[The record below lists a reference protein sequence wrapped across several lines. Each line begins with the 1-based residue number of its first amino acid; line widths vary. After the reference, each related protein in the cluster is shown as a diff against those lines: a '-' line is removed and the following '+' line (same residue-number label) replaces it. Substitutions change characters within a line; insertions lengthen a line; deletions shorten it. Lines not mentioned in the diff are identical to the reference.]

1 MATSRNLL
9 SILAG
14 CLLAVL
20 APATASA
27 QTPTNDRPSPVQYA
41 SVSELNSILAQ
52 VRDVA
57 QSIDGDLAKT
67 RVDKWKA
74 DAATK
79 REAQA
84 NVESI
89 RRNVQSA
96 LPEIIT
102 QLNNTPED
110 LAASF
115 KLYRNLDALYDVFGP
130 VAESAGAFGSK
141 DEFQNLSND
150 LNALQSARHA
160 LGDRMQNLAAAK
172 ESELTRLRN
181 QVRSLQAATPPEP
194 PKKVVVDDTEPQKKP
209 AKKKSAKPKP
219 AVPPAPSPADPQSA
233 PQAK

>member
-9 SILAG
+9 SFLAA
-14 CLLAVL
+14 CLLALL
-20 APATASA
+20 APAAASA
-27 QTPTNDRPSPVQYA
+27 QTPTNDRPSPVAYA

-67 RVDKWKA
+67 RVDRWKA

-79 REAQA
+79 RDAQA

-115 KLYRNLDALYDVFGP
+115 KLYRNLDALFDVFGP

-141 DEFQNLSND
+141 DEYQNLSND

-160 LGDRMQNLAAAK
+160 LGERMQNLAAAK

-181 QVRSLQAATPPEP
+181 QVRTLQAATPPEP
-194 PKKVVVDDTEPQKKP
+194 AKKVIVDDTVPKKPARKKP
-209 AKKKSAKPKP
+209 AKP
-219 AVPPAPSPADPQSA
+219 AVPTPASPQTA
-233 PQAK
+233 PPAK

>member
-14 CLLAVL
+14 CFLALL
-20 APATASA
+20 APAAANA
-27 QTPTNDRPSPVQYA
+27 QTPTNDRPSPVPYA
-41 SVSELNSILAQ
+41 SVSELNNILAQ

-67 RVDKWKA
+67 RVDRWKA

-79 REAQA
+79 RDAQA

-102 QLNNTPED
+102 QVNNAPED

-115 KLYRNLDALYDVFGP
+115 KLYRNLDALFDVFGP

-141 DEFQNLSND
+141 DEYQNLSND

-160 LGDRMQNLAAAK
+160 LGDRMQNLASNK

-181 QVRSLQAATPPEP
+181 QIKILQAATPPEP
-194 PKKVVVDDTEPQKKP
+194 PKKVIIDDTEPPKKP
-209 AKKKSAKPKP
+209 AKKKSAKP
-219 AVPPAPSPADPQSA
+219 AAPAPATAPANPQST
-233 PQAK
+233 PQPK

>member
-1 MATSRNLL
+1 MFISRNLFFL
-9 SILAG
+9 PAG
-14 CLLAVL
+14 CWLVVL
-20 APATASA
+20 ASMTASA
-27 QTPTNDRPSPVQYA
+27 QAPTNDRPSPVAYT

-57 QSIDGDLAKT
+57 QSIDTDLGKM
-67 RVDKWKA
+67 RVDRWKV
-74 DAATK
+74 DASTK
-79 REAQA
+79 RDAQA

-110 LAASF
+110 LSASF

-141 DEFQNLSND
+141 DEYQNLSND

-160 LGDRMQNLAAAK
+160 LGDRMQNLAAGK
-172 ESELTRLRN
+172 ETELTRLRN
-181 QVRSLQAATPPEP
+181 QIKILQAATPPPPPKKVIIDDTEP
-194 PKKVVVDDTEPQKKP
+194 PKKPVKKKP
-209 AKKKSAKPKP
+209 AKP
-219 AVPPAPSPADPQSA
+219 VTPPAPAPANPQSA
-233 PQAK
+233 PQPK

>member
-27 QTPTNDRPSPVQYA
+27 QTPTNDRPSPVPYA

-194 PKKVVVDDTEPQKKP
+194 PKKVVIDDTVPPKKP
-209 AKKKSAKPKP
+209 VKKKSAKPAAP
-219 AVPPAPSPADPQSA
+219 PVPAPANPQST
-233 PQAK
+233 PQPK

>member
-1 MATSRNLL
+1 MATSRKLL
-9 SILAG
+9 SIVAG
-14 CLLAVL
+14 CSLTLLAL
-20 APATASA
+20 AAASA
-27 QTPTNDRPSPVQYA
+27 QTPTNDRPSPVAYA
-41 SVSELNSILAQ
+41 SVSELNSILGQ

-74 DAATK
+74 DTATK
-79 REAQA
+79 RDAQA

-141 DEFQNLSND
+141 DEYQNLSND

-160 LGDRMQNLAAAK
+160 LRDRMQNLAAAK
-172 ESELTRLRN
+172 ETQLTRLRE
-181 QVRSLQAATPPEP
+181 QGRTLHAANSPGP
-194 PKKVVVDDTEPQKKP
+194 PKTVVLD
-209 AKKKSAKPKP
+209 
-219 AVPPAPSPADPQSA
+219 
-233 PQAK
+233 

>member
-9 SILAG
+9 SILAS
-14 CLLAVL
+14 CLLAL
-20 APATASA
+20 QAPAAASA
-27 QTPTNDRPSPVQYA
+27 QTPTNDRPSPVAYA
-41 SVSELNSILAQ
+41 SVSELNSILGQ

-67 RVDKWKA
+67 RVDRWKA

-79 REAQA
+79 RDAQA

-115 KLYRNLDALYDVFGP
+115 KLYRNLDALFDVFGP

-141 DEFQNLSND
+141 DEYQNLSND

-160 LGDRMQNLAAAK
+160 LGERMQNLAAAK

-181 QVRSLQAATPPEP
+181 QVRTLQAATPPEP
-194 PKKVVVDDTEPQKKP
+194 PKKVIVDDTVPPKKP
-209 AKKKSAKPKP
+209 VKKKSAKP
-219 AVPPAPSPADPQSA
+219 AVPPAPAPANPQST
-233 PQAK
+233 PQPK

>member
-1 MATSRNLL
+1 MATFRKLPSF
-9 SILAG
+9 LAG
-14 CLLAVL
+14 FALAALTPV
-20 APATASA
+20 AASA
-27 QTPTNDRPSPVQYA
+27 QSPANDRPAPVAYA
-41 SVSELNSILAQ
+41 SVTELNNILAQ

-57 QSIDGDLAKT
+57 QSIDSDLGKT
-67 RVDKWKA
+67 RVDKWKT

-79 REAQA
+79 RDAQA

-110 LAASF
+110 LSASF

-141 DEFQNLSND
+141 DEYQNLSND

-181 QVRSLQAATPPEP
+181 QIKILQAATPPEP
-194 PKKVVVDDTEPQKKP
+194 PKKVIIDDTVPPKKP
-209 AKKKSAKPKP
+209 VKKKSAKP
-219 AVPPAPSPADPQSA
+219 ATLPAPAPANPQST
-233 PQAK
+233 PQPK

>member
-1 MATSRNLL
+1 MATSRKLL
-9 SILAG
+9 SIVAG
-14 CLLAVL
+14 CLLTLL
-20 APATASA
+20 APAAASA
-27 QTPTNDRPSPVQYA
+27 QTPTNDRPSPVAYA
-41 SVSELNSILAQ
+41 SVSELNSILGQ

-67 RVDKWKA
+67 RVDRWKA

-79 REAQA
+79 RDAQA

-141 DEFQNLSND
+141 DEYQNLSND

-160 LGDRMQNLAAAK
+160 LGERMQNLAAAK

-181 QVRSLQAATPPEP
+181 QVRTLQAATPPEP
-194 PKKVVVDDTEPQKKP
+194 PKKVIVDDTVPPKKP
-209 AKKKSAKPKP
+209 VKKKSAKP
-219 AVPPAPSPADPQSA
+219 AVPPAPAPANPQSK
-233 PQAK
+233 PQPK

>member
-1 MATSRNLL
+1 MATSRKLL
-9 SILAG
+9 SLLAG
-14 CLLAVL
+14 CSLALL
-20 APATASA
+20 APAAASA
-27 QTPTNDRPSPVQYA
+27 QSPSNDPPSPVAYA

-57 QSIDGDLAKT
+57 HSIDGDLAKT

-79 REAQA
+79 RDAQG

-96 LPEIIT
+96 LPEILT
-102 QLNNTPED
+102 QLNNAPED

-141 DEFQNLSND
+141 DEYQNLSND
-150 LNALQSARHA
+150 LTALQSARHA
-160 LGDRMQNLAAAK
+160 LGDRMQNLAAGK

-181 QVRSLQAATPPEP
+181 QVKTMQAATPPAP
-194 PKKVVVDDTEPQKKP
+194 PKKIIVDDTEPPKKP
-209 AKKKSAKPKP
+209 VKKKSVKP
-219 AVPPAPSPADPQSA
+219 ATPPAAAPANPQSA
-233 PQAK
+233 PK

>member
-9 SILAG
+9 SFLAG
-14 CLLAVL
+14 CLLALL
-20 APATASA
+20 APAAASA
-27 QTPTNDRPSPVQYA
+27 QTPTNDRPSPVAYA

-67 RVDKWKA
+67 RVDRWKA

-79 REAQA
+79 RDAQA

-115 KLYRNLDALYDVFGP
+115 KLYRNLDALFDVFGP

-141 DEFQNLSND
+141 DEYQNLSND

-160 LGDRMQNLAAAK
+160 LGERMQNLAAAK

-181 QVRSLQAATPPEP
+181 QVRTLQAATPPEP
-194 PKKVVVDDTEPQKKP
+194 PKKVIVDDTVPPKKP
-209 AKKKSAKPKP
+209 VKKKSAKP
-219 AVPPAPSPADPQSA
+219 AVPPAPAPANPQST
-233 PQAK
+233 PQPK

>member
-14 CLLAVL
+14 CFLALL
-20 APATASA
+20 APAAANA
-27 QTPTNDRPSPVQYA
+27 QTPTNDRPSPVPYA
-41 SVSELNSILAQ
+41 SVSELNNILAQ

-67 RVDKWKA
+67 RVDRWKA

-79 REAQA
+79 RDAQA

-102 QLNNTPED
+102 QVNNAPED

-115 KLYRNLDALYDVFGP
+115 KLYRNLDALFDVFGP

-141 DEFQNLSND
+141 DEYQNLSND

-160 LGDRMQNLAAAK
+160 LGDRMQNLASNK

-181 QVRSLQAATPPEP
+181 QIKILQAATPPEP
-194 PKKVVVDDTEPQKKP
+194 PKKVIIDDTEPPKKP
-209 AKKKSAKPKP
+209 AKKKSAKPTTP
-219 AVPPAPSPADPQSA
+219 APPPATPQSA
-233 PQAK
+233 PPAK

>member
-9 SILAG
+9 SFLAG
-14 CLLAVL
+14 CLLALL
-20 APATASA
+20 APAAASA
-27 QTPTNDRPSPVQYA
+27 QTPTNDRPSPVAYA

-67 RVDKWKA
+67 RVDRWKA

-79 REAQA
+79 RDAQA

-115 KLYRNLDALYDVFGP
+115 KLYRNLDVLYDVFGP

-141 DEFQNLSND
+141 DEYQNLSND
-150 LNALQSARHA
+150 LNALQTARHA

-172 ESELTRLRN
+172 ETELTRLRN
-181 QVRSLQAATPPEP
+181 QIKTLQAAPPEP
-194 PKKVVVDDTEPQKKP
+194 PKKVIVDDTEPPKKP
-209 AKKKSAKPKP
+209 VKKKSAKP
-219 AVPPAPSPADPQSA
+219 AVPAPAPANPQSA
-233 PQAK
+233 PPAK

>member
-9 SILAG
+9 SFLAG
-14 CLLAVL
+14 CLLALL
-20 APATASA
+20 APAAASA
-27 QTPTNDRPSPVQYA
+27 QTPTNDRPSPVAYA

-67 RVDKWKA
+67 RVDRWKA

-79 REAQA
+79 RDAQA

-110 LAASF
+110 LAATF
-115 KLYRNLDALYDVFGP
+115 KLYRNLDALFDVFGP

-141 DEFQNLSND
+141 DEYQNLSND

-160 LGDRMQNLAAAK
+160 LGERMQNLAAAK

-181 QVRSLQAATPPEP
+181 QVRTLQAATPPEP
-194 PKKVVVDDTEPQKKP
+194 PKKVIIDDTVPPKKP
-209 AKKKSAKPKP
+209 VKKKSAKPAAP
-219 AVPPAPSPADPQSA
+219 PVPAPANPQST
-233 PQAK
+233 PQPK

>member
-9 SILAG
+9 SFLAG
-14 CLLAVL
+14 CLLALL
-20 APATASA
+20 APAAASA
-27 QTPTNDRPSPVQYA
+27 QTPTNDRPSPVAYA

-67 RVDKWKA
+67 RVDRWKA

-79 REAQA
+79 RDAQA

-115 KLYRNLDALYDVFGP
+115 KLYRNLDALFDVFGP

-141 DEFQNLSND
+141 DEYQNLSND

-160 LGDRMQNLAAAK
+160 LGERMQNLAAAK

-181 QVRSLQAATPPEP
+181 QVRTLQAATPPEP
-194 PKKVVVDDTEPQKKP
+194 PKKVIIDDTVPPKKP
-209 AKKKSAKPKP
+209 VKKKSAKPAAP
-219 AVPPAPSPADPQSA
+219 PVPAPANPQST
-233 PQAK
+233 PQPK

>member
-9 SILAG
+9 SFLAG
-14 CLLAVL
+14 CLLALL
-20 APATASA
+20 APAAASA
-27 QTPTNDRPSPVQYA
+27 QTPTNDRPSPVAYA

-67 RVDKWKA
+67 RVDRWKA

-79 REAQA
+79 RDAQA

-115 KLYRNLDALYDVFGP
+115 KLYRNLDALFDVFGP

-141 DEFQNLSND
+141 DEYQNLSND

-160 LGDRMQNLAAAK
+160 LGERMQNLAAAK

-181 QVRSLQAATPPEP
+181 QVRTLQAATPPEP
-194 PKKVVVDDTEPQKKP
+194 PKKVIVDDTVPPKKPARKKP
-209 AKKKSAKPKP
+209 AKP
-219 AVPPAPSPADPQSA
+219 AVPTPASPQSA
-233 PQAK
+233 PPAK

>member
-1 MATSRNLL
+1 MFISRNMLPL
-9 SILAG
+9 LAG
-14 CLLAVL
+14 FALATLRPV
-20 APATASA
+20 AASA
-27 QTPTNDRPSPVQYA
+27 QSPANDRPAPVAYA
-41 SVSELNSILAQ
+41 SVSELNNILAQ

-57 QSIDGDLAKT
+57 QSIDSDLGKT
-67 RVDKWKA
+67 RVDKWKT

-79 REAQA
+79 RDAQA

-110 LAASF
+110 LSASF

-141 DEFQNLSND
+141 DEYQNLSND

-160 LGDRMQNLAAAK
+160 LGDRMQNLAATK

-181 QVRSLQAATPPEP
+181 QIKILQAATPPEP
-194 PKKVVVDDTEPQKKP
+194 PKKVIVDDTVPPKKP
-209 AKKKSAKPKP
+209 AKKKPAKPAAAPPTP
-219 AVPPAPSPADPQSA
+219 ANPQSA

>member
-27 QTPTNDRPSPVQYA
+27 QTPTNDRPSPVPYA

-110 LAASF
+110 MAASF

-181 QVRSLQAATPPEP
+181 QVRTLQAATPPEP

-219 AVPPAPSPADPQSA
+219 AVPPAPAPADPQSA

>member
-9 SILAG
+9 SILG
-14 CLLAVL
+14 SCLLAL
-20 APATASA
+20 QAPAAASA
-27 QTPTNDRPSPVQYA
+27 QTPTNDRPSPVAYA
-41 SVSELNSILAQ
+41 SVSELNSILGQ

-67 RVDKWKA
+67 RVDRWKA

-79 REAQA
+79 RDAQA

-115 KLYRNLDALYDVFGP
+115 KLYRNLDALFDVFGP

-141 DEFQNLSND
+141 DEYQNLSND

-172 ESELTRLRN
+172 ETELTRLRN
-181 QVRSLQAATPPEP
+181 QIKTLQAAPPEP
-194 PKKVVVDDTEPQKKP
+194 PKKVIVDDTEPPKKP
-209 AKKKSAKPKP
+209 VKKKSAKP
-219 AVPPAPSPADPQSA
+219 AVPAPAPANPQSA
-233 PQAK
+233 PPAK

>member
-1 MATSRNLL
+1 MATSRKLL
-9 SILAG
+9 SIVAG
-14 CLLAVL
+14 CLLTLL
-20 APATASA
+20 APAAASA
-27 QTPTNDRPSPVQYA
+27 QTPTNDRPSPVAYA
-41 SVSELNSILAQ
+41 SVSELNSILGQ

-57 QSIDGDLAKT
+57 QSIEGDLAKT
-67 RVDKWKA
+67 RVDRWKA

-79 REAQA
+79 RDAQA

-141 DEFQNLSND
+141 DEYQNLSND

-160 LGDRMQNLAAAK
+160 LGERMQNLAAAK

-181 QVRSLQAATPPEP
+181 QVRTLQAATPPEP
-194 PKKVVVDDTEPQKKP
+194 PKKVIVDDTVPPKKP
-209 AKKKSAKPKP
+209 VKKKSAKPAAP
-219 AVPPAPSPADPQSA
+219 PVPAPANPQST
-233 PQAK
+233 PQPK